1 MSEAK
6 HVVHVDELDW
16 TERSRG
22 KRLGS
27 RRKQLGAAAG
37 GRRLGCSLFE
47 VPPGRRPFPY
57 HWHTAN
63 EEAIYVLAGR
73 GRLRLAGVEMP
84 LSAGDYVACPV
95 GEEGAHQVINDS
107 DEPLRFLC
115 VSEMIAPEIVVQPDS
130 DKIGVIVGS
139 PPGATEGRE
148 LFAWFRRGDS
158 RTFNA
163 EEL

>member
-1 MSEAK
+1 MAKSK

-16 TERSRG
+16 KRCSRG
-22 KRLGS
+22 GRLES

-37 GRRLGCSLFE
+37 GHKLGCSMFE
-47 VPPGRRPFPY
+47 ILPGKRPFPY
-57 HWHTAN
+57 HWHAAN

-73 GRLRLAGVEMP
+73 GTLRLAGEELP

-95 GEEGAHQVINDS
+95 GEEGAHQLINDS

-115 VSEMIAPEIVVQPDS
+115 VSEMIEPEIVVQPDS

-139 PPGATEGRE
+139 APGATEGRE
-148 LFAWFRRGDS
+148 LFAWFRRGDGL
-158 RTFNA
+158 TFGA
-163 EEL
+163 EEF

>member
-1 MSEAK
+1 MSKSER
-6 HVVHVDELDW
+6 VVHMDQLDW
-16 TERSRG
+16 KDRAHGE
-22 KRLGS
+22 RLGS

-37 GRRLGCSLFE
+37 SRKLGCSLFE
-47 VPPGRRPFPY
+47 IPPGKRPFPY

-63 EEAIYVLAGR
+63 EEAIYVLSGR
-73 GRLRLAGVEMP
+73 GMLRLAGEEMP

-115 VSEMIAPEIVVQPDS
+115 VSEMIAPEVVVQPDS

-139 PPGATEGRE
+139 APGATEGCT
-148 LFAWFRRGDS
+148 LLAWFRRGDGL
-158 RTFNA
+158 TFDA